1 MLGYGVDKMAY
12 SYKRKVFGVCGNFR
26 FKIYTITDAQNT
38 RNIVKTDMN
47 KVDFVASTNTT
58 DNADNFKAQTL
69 SWTNTAQ
76 ADVEN
81 KIDMNATATFDP
93 ALTGLQVHNTTD
105 NLTSTIE
112 YSLADTDH
120 LWGIDNDVQGGTG
133 ASGEG
138 GVTAVLFDICP
149 DGNEEFR
156 IHSER
161 LIILDPVSNDDDGT
175 LMVIGR

>member
-1 MLGYGVDKMAY
+1 MAY

-26 FKIYTITDAQNT
+26 FKVYTITDAQTT
-38 RNIVKTDMN
+38 RNIVKTDMH

-58 DNADNFKAQTL
+58 DNKDNFKAQTL
-69 SWTNTAQ
+69 SWTDTNQ
-76 ADVEN
+76 VDVTN
-81 KIDMNATATFDP
+81 KIDMNGTVTFDP

-105 NLTSTIE
+105 NLTSTVE

-120 LWGIDNDVQGGTG
+120 LWGIDNDVQGATQS
-133 ASGEG
+133 AGEG
-138 GVTAVLFDICP
+138 SVNAALFDICP
-149 DGNEEFR
+149 TAASEDFR

-161 LIILDPVSNDDDGT
+161 LVILDPADNDDDGT